1 MIGRAYTYGLGANG
15 EQGVTDALKIIHK
28 ELDTTMGLCGRT
40 LIRDID
46 QDILIVPDGFHRK

>member
-40 LIRDID
+40 MIKDID
-46 QDILIVPDGFHRK
+46 QDILIVPEDFHRK